1 MLRSAAVAGHAGARA
16 LRQAAG
22 DPEGDTAGC
31 RADRHAP
38 ERDECQHE
46 GRRRRRDHSMMNRRA
61 FLTVVAGGFLV
72 VPLAVD
78 AQSVKRP
85 RIGYLSIGSPSD
97 PRRIALQDAFRRG
110 LHDLGYIENETI
122 SIDARFAPDYDHLA
136 DLAAELVRLP
146 VALIMAYSTPAA
158 KAAVAA
164 SRSIPI
170 VMSAVVDPV
179 ATGLVAN
186 LGRPGGNVT
195 GLSLM
200 APELVGKQMQLLKE
214 LVPKLSR
221 VAVLWNPAN
230 PSGASQLREAKA
242 AAQTLT
248 LQLQLLE
255 ARHSGDLD
263 RAIAAMTR
271 ERANGLI
278 VVVDGMFIDSRIQ
291 IAHLVEKARLP
302 AVYGLREHVDA
313 GGLMFY
319 GASPIDLNRRA
330 ATFVDKILKGAK
342 PAELPVEQP
351 TKFEMVINL
360 KMAKALGL
368 TIPPPMLLRADE
380 VIE

>member
-1 MLRSAAVAGHAGARA
+1 MAAI
-16 LRQAAG
+16 
-22 DPEGDTAGC
+22 
-31 RADRHAP
+31 
-38 ERDECQHE
+38 
-46 GRRRRRDHSMMNRRA
+46 
-61 FLTVVAGGFLV
+61 AGGLLAA
-72 VPLAVD
+72 PLAVD
-78 AQSVKRP
+78 AQSAKGP
-85 RIGYLSIGSPSD
+85 RIGYLSIGSASD
-97 PRRIALQDAFRRG
+97 PRRIAHLDAFRRG

-122 SIDARFAPDYDHLA
+122 SIDPRFAANYDQLA
-136 DLAAELVRLP
+136 DLAAELVRSR
-146 VALIMAYSTPAA
+146 VVLIMAYSTPAV
-158 KAAVAA
+158 KAAVGTT
-164 SRSIPI
+164 RSIPI
-170 VMSAVVDPV
+170 VMSGVVDPV

-230 PSGASQLREAKA
+230 PSGASQLREAKLA
-242 AAQTLT
+242 TQTLN
-248 LQLQLLE
+248 LQLQPLE
-255 ARHSGDLD
+255 ARHPGDLD
-263 RAIAAMTR
+263 KAIAAMTR

-278 VVVDGMFIDSRIQ
+278 VVVDGMFIDNRIQ
-291 IAHLVEKARLP
+291 IARLVEKARLP

-330 ATFVDKILKGAK
+330 ASFVDKILKGAK

-360 KMAKALGL
+360 KTGRALGL
-368 TIPPPMLLRADE
+368 TIPPSLLARADE
-380 VIE
+380 VIQ